1 MATVNLSPLFN
12 AITNF
17 DQYGNII
24 ANGMIYTYQAGSSTP
39 FATYT
44 DSSGVV
50 ANTNP
55 IVLGPD
61 GKLQNE
67 LWLQAGF
74 DYKFILTDA
83 NNNVIDT
90 YDNIGGIV
98 TTTSGGSSS
107 LPSGCIL
114 IWSGPVGAIPSGFV
128 LCDGTTAGVPDLRN
142 SFVIGAGSNYTVG
155 QTGGSADSIVV
166 SHSHAASAT
175 ITDPGHTHTY
185 SAFIPGS
192 GYEAG
197 LTGANPYIGGTS
209 GTTESSTTGISASI
223 SVQTAGQS
231 GTGGN
236 LPPYYALA
244 YIYKL

>member
-1 MATVNLSPLFN
+1 MASVNLSPLFN

-17 DQYGNII
+17 DQYGNIV

-39 FATYT
+39 FTTYT

-142 SFVIGAGSNYTVG
+142 SFIIGAGSNYTVG

-175 ITDPGHTHTY
+175 LTDPGHSHVQVVHG
-185 SAFIPGS
+185 AIEGGS
-192 GYEAG
+192 LNYYTGNADNPQPAG
-197 LTGANPYIGGTS
+197 STQT
-209 GTTESSTTGISASI
+209 STTGITASI